1 MIIPGFLIT
10 WATFPGVIVHELAH
24 KIFCHLTGTRV
35 IEVCY
40 FRFGNPAGFVIHETP
55 SSPWKHILIGFG
67 PLVVNTVV
75 GFWIALMAYGLK
87 NSPGDEGVLF
97 PILMYLAVSIA
108 MHSFPST
115 GDASSIWQGIWKQ
128 PSSILTK
135 VVGTPLV
142 GLIWLGAIGSFVWL
156 DLLYGIGVCVG
167 LPEYFGMGDAG
178 LIGAVE

>member
-1 MIIPGFLIT
+1 M
-10 WATFPGVIVHELAH
+10 
-24 KIFCHLTGTRV
+24 
-35 IEVCY
+35 
-40 FRFGNPAGFVIHETP
+40 
-55 SSPWKHILIGFG
+55 
-67 PLVVNTVV
+67 VNTDV

-87 NSPGDEGVLF
+87 NSSGEEGILF

-115 GDASSIWQGIWKQ
+115 GDASSIWHGIWKQ
-128 PSSILTK
+128 PNSILTK

-178 LIGAVE
+178 LLGAGE